1 MLKIGNMDT
10 NLYTFC
16 ENPEETIYH
25 LVWECPKVHH
35 LLVEFVRV
43 CHFYGTTIK
52 IDHKTF
58 IFGDLDGVKSK
69 CSILYCCH
77 LLVLTT
83 LCVKVDG
90 WQTAFF

>member
-1 MLKIGNMDT
+1 MDT

-69 CSILYCCH
+69 VFNIV
-77 LLVLTT
+77 LLPSSCIDHP
-83 LCVKVDG
+83 LCKS
-90 WQTAFF
+90 